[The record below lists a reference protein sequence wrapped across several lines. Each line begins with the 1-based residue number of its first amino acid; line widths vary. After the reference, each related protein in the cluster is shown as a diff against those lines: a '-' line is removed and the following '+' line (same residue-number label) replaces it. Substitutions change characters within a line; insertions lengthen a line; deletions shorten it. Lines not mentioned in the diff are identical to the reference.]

1 MGAPKEISIIPAVE
15 IEDDFHE
22 ETDIWGDPTSMD
34 RISG

>member
-1 MGAPKEISIIPAVE
+1 MGTQKEISITPAVE

-22 ETDIWGDPTSMD
+22 ERDVWGDPTSMD